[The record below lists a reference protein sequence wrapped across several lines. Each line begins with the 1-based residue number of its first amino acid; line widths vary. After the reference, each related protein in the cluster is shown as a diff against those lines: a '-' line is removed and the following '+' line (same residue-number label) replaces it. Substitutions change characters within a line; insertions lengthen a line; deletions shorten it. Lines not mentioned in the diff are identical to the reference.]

1 LERPRNP
8 EIPLDQRDLPTGAQ
22 ALDDVSRRNETET
35 IRGDTGKI
43 RGICSAFV
51 PAIVGLSVPAAFA
64 LAIIV
69 LAIAFPRHHSHR
81 SSAGFAWGGRVM
93 RDDRE
98 KDTPS
103 DSAAAYALLI
113 VIGALI
119 GILAFAWILWLGVHL
134 LF

>member
-1 LERPRNP
+1 
-8 EIPLDQRDLPTGAQ
+8 
-22 ALDDVSRRNETET
+22 
-35 IRGDTGKI
+35 
-43 RGICSAFV
+43 
-51 PAIVGLSVPAAFA
+51 
-64 LAIIV
+64 
-69 LAIAFPRHHSHR
+69 
-81 SSAGFAWGGRVM
+81 M